1 MNQVEV
7 RRRQLQAVGD
17 LLGVA
22 SLVVLGRITGV
33 EGVTYF
39 AVCWE
44 ILAIVLIVTA
54 DMVPDALARLIRS
67 RKVKGKNRS
76 ALRIGGFVSLYQAFV
91 GIVCG
96 VLLFAF
102 AQVLASG
109 LFHQPY
115 AVLGL
120 RLLAPV
126 VFFRCLSAA
135 FLGKL
140 KGQGME
146 MPTVAVSLLRP
157 LFVLGL
163 GLLFGNIM
171 KGYGVKVSALL
182 QNPHFTAMYGVTGF
196 CLGIL
201 ISEVLVFLFLL
212 LMMAVTTGSRRILE
226 EGGRITEGFG
236 GTIGSLYRLESYRL
250 GQGVL
255 LRMPFATGLLLA
267 PGLLAGT
274 WEFGSY
280 YGRYLVVCG
289 LSFLWGNFL
298 LMPISGYIQ
307 ASVRKEEI
315 SRGRVHFGTAIHLG
329 AVYSLFAFCFISF
342 GASQIN
348 GALFTGNG
356 DLGEKMLRSGGIAVV
371 FAVMGFVFMKVLQGF
386 GRQGLVAVA
395 LGVGCLGFV
404 CCGGICLPVLH
415 MGGMGLVLSLG
426 VGSFLCCALAAF
438 FAMQLLVPD
447 VDLMRMLVFP
457 LVLSV
462 AVGLVTLFLG
472 RLLTPMLGSLYSCL
486 ICFLTDFVLYWLGLL
501 LCRSFRDEEWRR
513 FPGGRLMETVARLLK
528 VN

>member
-1 MNQVEV
+1 M
-7 RRRQLQAVGD
+7 QAVGD
-17 LLGVA
+17 MLELAGLVLLGRV
-22 SLVVLGRITGV
+22 TGV
-33 EGVTYF
+33 EGVAYF
-39 AVCWE
+39 AACWE

-76 ALRIGGFVSLYQAFV
+76 AQRIGGYVKFYQALV

-102 AQVLASG
+102 AKGLASG
-109 LFHQPY
+109 VFQQPY

-126 VFFRCLSAA
+126 VFLRCLSAA
-135 FLGKL
+135 FLGEL

-146 MPTVAVSLLRP
+146 MPMVAVSLLRP

-163 GLLFGNIM
+163 GLLFGNIL
-171 KGYGVKVSALL
+171 KEYGVKVSALL

-212 LMMAVTTGSRRILE
+212 LMMAGTTGRRRMLG
-226 EGGRITEGFG
+226 EGGRISEGFG

-250 GQGVL
+250 GQGIL
-255 LRMPFATGLLLA
+255 LRLPLVAGLLLA
-267 PGLLAGT
+267 PSLLTGT
-274 WEFGSY
+274 WEYGSY
-280 YGRYLVVCG
+280 YGRYLAVCG

-298 LMPISGYIQ
+298 LLPISGYIQ
-307 ASVRKEEI
+307 ASVRKEET
-315 SRGRVHFGTAIHLG
+315 SRGGVHFGTAIHLG

-342 GASQIN
+342 GATQIS
-348 GALFTGNG
+348 GALFTGNWE
-356 DLGEKMLRSGGIAVV
+356 LGAKMLRSGSIVVV
-371 FAVMGFVFMKVLQGF
+371 FAIMGFVFLKVLQGF
-386 GRQGLVAVA
+386 GRQGLVAAA
-395 LGVGCLGFV
+395 LGGGCLGFV

-415 MGGMGLVLSLG
+415 MGGMGLVVSIG

-447 VDLMRMLVFP
+447 VDIMRMLVFP

-472 RLLTPMLGSLYSCL
+472 RLLTPILGSLYSCL
-486 ICFLTDFVLYWLGLL
+486 ICFLTAFVLYWLGLL
-501 LCRSFRDEEWRR
+501 LFRSFRDDEWRR
-513 FPGGRLMETVARLLK
+513 FPGGRILETVARLLK